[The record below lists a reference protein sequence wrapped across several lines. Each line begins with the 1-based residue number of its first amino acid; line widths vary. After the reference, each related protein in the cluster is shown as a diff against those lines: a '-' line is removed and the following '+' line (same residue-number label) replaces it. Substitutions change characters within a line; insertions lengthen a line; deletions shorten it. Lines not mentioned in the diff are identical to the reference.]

1 MKMDCTK
8 MGNMDGFHAQL
19 QCSNTQFTMSSEW
32 QAMRSFFVCL
42 FRVTSQQMCLRPRPA
57 TVIAFHEVRL
67 CEVRRHSHTQKVT
80 IARTRNSTDL
90 SVAKPESCHKLNL
103 ETETSRSNWRQQSC
117 YHGTMVTVVC
127 ELPKHHLL
135 SHNCRE

>member
-8 MGNMDGFHAQL
+8 MGDMDGFQAQL

-32 QAMRSFFVCL
+32 QAMRSFSVCL
-42 FRVTSQQMCLRPRPA
+42 FRVTSQQTCLRPRPA

-80 IARTRNSTDL
+80 IARTRNLKDL

-103 ETETSRSNWRQQSC
+103 ETGTSHSNRRQQSC
-117 YHGTMVTVVC
+117 YHGTMVTVLG

-135 SHNCRE
+135 SQNCRE